1 TWIHDALTI
10 ACALDSSIADFDECY
25 ADVICDSSLAR
36 GMSWRCFREPKMSMG
51 VDLSTKNCVKILKN
65 VDNARLLKLIKER
78 LLKGV
83 CYENYESI
91 TT

>member
-1 TWIHDALTI
+1 
-10 ACALDSSIADFDECY
+10 
-25 ADVICDSSLAR
+25 
-36 GMSWRCFREPKMSMG
+36 MSMG

-65 VDNARLLKLIKER
+65 VNNAKLLELIKMR

>member
-1 TWIHDALTI
+1 
-10 ACALDSSIADFDECY
+10 
-25 ADVICDSSLAR
+25 
-36 GMSWRCFREPKMSMG
+36 MSWRCFRESKMSMG

-78 LLKGV
+78 LLQGV
-83 CYENYESI
+83 CYGNYESI

>member
-1 TWIHDALTI
+1 
-10 ACALDSSIADFDECY
+10 
-25 ADVICDSSLAR
+25 
-36 GMSWRCFREPKMSMG
+36 MSWRCFREPKMSMG
-51 VDLSTKNCVKILKN
+51 VDLSTKNCIKILKN